1 MGMLEKVGEDSRG
14 GMEDLVLEKEIK
26 SSGVAR
32 GVRGVRTHPPPE
44 IFVAPFFPKTPI
56 NIGPHIP
63 E

>member
-32 GVRGVRTHPPPE
+32 GGARGANAPPP
-44 IFVAPFFPKTPI
+44 PKFS
-56 NIGPHIP
+56 
-63 E
+63 